1 MSFLTISNEN
11 FFFKTQGTRLGA
23 IVAPNRGLEWALM
36 VLPKHHFSSI
46 RNSYVEEEQDSFANT
61 EVEGVKE
68 NQNGKKGKR

>member
-1 MSFLTISNEN
+1 
-11 FFFKTQGTRLGA
+11 
-23 IVAPNRGLEWALM
+23 M
-36 VLPKHHFSSI
+36 VLPKHHSSSI